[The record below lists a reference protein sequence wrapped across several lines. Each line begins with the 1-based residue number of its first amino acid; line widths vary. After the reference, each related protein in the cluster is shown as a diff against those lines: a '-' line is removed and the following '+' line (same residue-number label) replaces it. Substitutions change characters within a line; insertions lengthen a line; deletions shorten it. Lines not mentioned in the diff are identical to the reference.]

1 MTPREAYNV
10 LVVGFLFVSINLH
23 INGYGI
29 LLPTSLGYG
38 MIWLGCYELRFKQHS
53 FAWTS
58 YVAITLAVLTLPQL
72 VHGDLSQQA
81 IELIYLIAH
90 WPAVA
95 LELSLIVLF
104 TISVSSE
111 ATFQNKPFIKPI
123 ALMAIPIAIASST
136 TAWVFSEDENPA
148 LILPLLIYVAPTYYL
163 ALVSRIAAVC
173 LTSVAEKGS
182 AG

>member
-10 LVVGFLFVSINLH
+10 LIVGFLCVSINLE

-38 MIWLGCYELRFKQHS
+38 LIWLGCYELRFKQQS

-72 VHGDLSQQA
+72 VHGDLSQET
-81 IELIYLIAH
+81 IELIYLISH

-95 LELSLIVLF
+95 LDLSLVALF
-104 TISVSSE
+104 TISICSE
-111 ATFQNKPFIKPI
+111 ATFQKQPSIKPI

-136 TAWVFSEDENPA
+136 TGWFFSEEENPA
-148 LILPLLIYVAPTYYL
+148 LILPLLIYVAPMYYL
-163 ALVSRIAAVC
+163 AFVSRA
-173 LTSVAEKGS
+173 S
-182 AG
+182 AH